1 MSWLSDT
8 LGSVAGS
15 VLGSAVQNHYNSAN
29 AAQANAWNVENYKHR
44 YQWAVDDMRSAGLNP
59 HIPNPTSERPPMV
72 SYTQYTP
79 LPHSHPNNPLS
90 ACHQKLPDCT
100 E

>member
-29 AAQANAWNVENYKHR
+29 AAQANEIGRASCR
-44 YQWAVDDMRSAGLNP
+44 
-59 HIPNPTSERPPMV
+59 ERV
-72 SYTQYTP
+72 
-79 LPHSHPNNPLS
+79 
-90 ACHQKLPDCT
+90 
-100 E
+100 